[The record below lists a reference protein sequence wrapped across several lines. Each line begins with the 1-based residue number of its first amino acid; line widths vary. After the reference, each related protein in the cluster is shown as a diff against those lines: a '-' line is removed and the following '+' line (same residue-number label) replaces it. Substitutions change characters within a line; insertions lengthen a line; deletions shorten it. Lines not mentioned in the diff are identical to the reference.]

1 MMNRWMHRLV
11 MGIGLLL
18 GTVLAGCAG
27 GGDSGLA
34 APVIALQPGDAT
46 VPSGQTASFTVV
58 ATASPAPSYQ
68 WRRNGQDI
76 AGATSATYVTP
87 AVALADGGALYTV
100 AVANSQGAVVSN
112 SAMLGVSAVTS
123 AEKRSLI
130 DLMLLPAELY
140 LAALSPFELMD
151 ENDTIVEPTTV
162 CLTGVGAAMING
174 VPAFVGQEVADSG
187 TFSATYN
194 ACVLADGT
202 SFDGTTSVVYDF
214 PNPLTWDGN
223 ATFTMTN
230 MRRTTRS
237 GGVVDRDYT
246 VNGVGGLVV
255 IENSTATEDTIR
267 FIATP
272 TAGATLRNEVDG
284 LTATFTAGAM
294 DIVIG
299 LGVTTDDLRLNF
311 AWNNMSNT
319 IAGVAYV
326 ADGFY
331 EVAFDAQG
339 TLTASGSVDFTADGV
354 SIGRVYT
361 TAQGGLFIEV
371 DGVSQPLKA
380 PAGISRR

>member
-1 MMNRWMHRLV
+1 MHKLV
-11 MGIGLLL
+11 IGIGLLL
-18 GTVLAGCAG
+18 GMVLAGCTGG

-34 APVIALQPGDAT
+34 APVIALQPADAT

-68 WRRNGQDI
+68 WRRNGQEI

-100 AVANSQGAVVSN
+100 AVTNNQGAAVSN
-112 SAMLGVSAVTS
+112 NAMLGVTAVTS

-140 LAALSPFELMD
+140 LAALAPFELMD

-174 VPAFVGQEVADSG
+174 VPALVGQKVADSG

-214 PNPLTWDGN
+214 PDPVTWDGN

-246 VNGVGGLVV
+246 VNGIGGLVV
-255 IENSTATEDTIR
+255 IESSTPTEDSIR
-267 FIATP
+267 FIAAP
-272 TAGATLRNEVDG
+272 TAGATLRNEMDG

-294 DIVIG
+294 DMVT
-299 LGVTTDDLRLNF
+299 GVDAANNVRLNY
-311 AWNNMSNT
+311 AWNNLGNT
-319 IAGVAYV
+319 IAGVTYV

-331 EVAFDAQG
+331 ELTIDAQG
-339 TLTASGSVDFTADGV
+339 ALSLATGTVNFTADGV
-354 SIGRVYT
+354 PIGRVYA
-361 TAQGGLFIEV
+361 TAQGGLLIEV